1 MVLELLPQDHLIV
14 CVLYNHDEKRM
25 TWEDPSLSQFRML
38 KVSLVPR
45 QSPQSSG
52 CVAIMTLHNRFHPIM
67 W

>member
-38 KVSLVPR
+38 KVSLVPQAVPTVLR
-45 QSPQSSG
+45 LCLNYDSP
-52 CVAIMTLHNRFHPIM
+52 
-67 W
+67 

>member
-25 TWEDPSLSQFRML
+25 TWEDPSLSQLHML

-45 QSPQSSG
+45 LCLNYES
-52 CVAIMTLHNRFHPIM
+52 A
-67 W
+67 